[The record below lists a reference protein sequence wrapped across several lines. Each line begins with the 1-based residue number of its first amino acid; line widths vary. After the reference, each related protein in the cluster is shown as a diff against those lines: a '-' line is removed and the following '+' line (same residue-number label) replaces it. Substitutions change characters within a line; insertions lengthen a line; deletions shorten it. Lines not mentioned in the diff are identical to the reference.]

1 MNRLLLA
8 LPGVLLYAGTYAQS
22 KVNPANAGQTTFSV
36 SFPASQSKT
45 PLDGRVL
52 LILAKTDK
60 TEPRSQVG
68 DAVETAQVFGVDVNG
83 LNPGQA
89 TVVDASGRDPG
100 AFGYPLPSL
109 RDVPPG
115 DYLVQAVLH
124 KYETFQVKNGPNG
137 TRRTVKLPMDRGEGQ
152 NWRTAPGN
160 LYSKPQKIS
169 LKAGGKQSFAV
180 VLDQVNPTIPA
191 PQDTKF
197 IKHIKIQSK
206 KLTEFWGRPM
216 FIGANV
222 LIPAGFAE
230 HPEAKYPLA
239 IFHGHFPA
247 DFSGFSETPPP
258 ANMDTTDYI
267 ARFNIYGYKKIVAQE
282 AYDFYQ
288 KWTSKDFPRML
299 IVEIQHANPYYDDS
313 YAVNS
318 ENLGPYG
325 DAVMYELLPEIEKQ
339 FRGIGQG
346 WARFTYGGS
355 TGGWEALAAQVF
367 YPDEFN
373 GCFAACPDPIAFD
386 AYTVFNLYK
395 DKNAYYE
402 EGPFRQTPRPA
413 HRNNLGQ
420 IQSTLEQTNHRE
432 LALGTHSRSGDQ
444 FDIWE
449 AVYSPAGPDG
459 YPKRIW
465 DKKTGVI
472 DKNVAEYWREHF
484 DLMHILK
491 RDWKTLGPKVTG
503 KIHIY
508 CGDMDNYYLNNAV
521 YLMEDFLKNVK
532 NPTANSE
539 VAYGDRFEHC
549 WNGDPNVPNYISRL
563 RYNTMYIHKML
574 KRMAESHPQGADLT
588 SWRY

>member
-1 MNRLLLA
+1 MKHRLLA
-8 LPGVLLYAGTYAQS
+8 LLVLFTITAQ
-22 KVNPANAGQTTFSV
+22 AQTTFSV

-60 TEPRSQVG
+60 PEPRSQVS
-68 DAVETAQVFGVDVNG
+68 DAVETAQLFGIDVNG
-83 LNPGQA
+83 LQPGQA
-89 TVVDASGRDPG
+89 ATIDARVL
-100 AFGYPLPSL
+100 GYPKHSL
-109 RDVPPG
+109 KDVAPG
-115 DYLVQAVLH
+115 DYYVQAVLH
-124 KYETFQVKNGPNG
+124 KYETFKRSDGH
-137 TRRTVKLPMDRGEGQ
+137 TVKLPMDRGEGQ

-160 LYSKPQKIS
+160 LFSKPQKIS
-169 LKAGGKQSFAV
+169 IKPGQKQMFTVAM
-180 VLDQVNPTIPA
+180 DQVNPPL
-191 PQDTKF
+191 PEPKDTKF
-197 IKHIKIQSK
+197 VKHIKIQSK
-206 KLTEFWGRPM
+206 RLTEFWGRPM
-216 FIGANV
+216 YLGAHV
-222 LIPAGFAE
+222 LIPAGFDE
-230 HPEAKYPLA
+230 HPEARYPLC
-239 IFHGHFPA
+239 IFHGHFPS

-267 ARFNIYGYKKIVAQE
+267 ERFHVYGYKKIVAQE
-282 AYDFYQ
+282 AYDFYK

-325 DAVMYELLPEIEKQ
+325 DAIMYELLPEIEKQ

-395 DKNAYYE
+395 DKNAYYS
-402 EGPFRQTPRPA
+402 EGPFRRTPRPSQ
-413 HRNNLGQ
+413 RNYLGQ
-420 IQSTLEQTNHRE
+420 VKVTMEETNHRE
-432 LALGTHSRSGDQ
+432 LVIGTHTRSGDQ

-449 AVYSPAGPDG
+449 AVYSPVGSDG
-459 YPKRIW
+459 YPKRVW
-465 DKKTGVI
+465 NKLTGEI
-472 DKNVAEYWREHF
+472 DSTVAVYWREHY
-484 DLMHILK
+484 DLMHILR
-491 RDWKTLGPKVTG
+491 RDWKTLGPKVAG

-521 YLMEDFLKNVK
+521 YLMEDFLKSVQ
-532 NPTANSE
+532 NPPAKSE
-539 VAYGDRFEHC
+539 VAYGDRAEHC
-549 WNGDPNVPNYISRL
+549 WNGDPTQPNYISRL
-563 RYNTMYIHKML
+563 RYNTMYVDKIL
-574 KRMAESHPQGADLT
+574 KQIEANHPDGADLK